1 MTAPDLVVRPFEP
14 TDQPA
19 VIALLMSSMGG
30 GPAGVITD
38 QFFRWKHQ
46 DNPFGVSPGLVALHD
61 TQVVGVRLFL
71 RWELQADG
79 RHLRAV
85 RAVDTATH
93 PSFQGHGIF
102 RRLTLDLLHQ
112 LEAAGEVDLV
122 FNTPN
127 ASSRPGYL
135 KMGWSEVGILPVRLG
150 VARPIRFVTGVRT
163 AAAATATAAAA
174 PGAAPASPGA
184 PDRPLPPPPFEPG
197 EQVLTERASEIEDLI
212 GEAGRPPGLHTPHSL
227 AYLHWRYAQAPG
239 LDYRGIVTESAG
251 RLDGVAFGRLRRRGR
266 LNELTLSEVI
276 VRQGDHRSAR
286 RLLRA
291 AKHSGADH
299 VAVLT
304 GAPGLRHAA
313 RATGYLTAPG
323 RGLGLT
329 INPRRPLP
337 LDPCEVKSWHLS
349 LGDLEVF

>member
-1 MTAPDLVVRPFEP
+1 MTTPDVVVRPFEP

-38 QFFRWKHQ
+38 EFFRWKHQ
-46 DNPFGVSPGLVALHD
+46 DNPFGISPGLVALHD
-61 TQVVGVRLFL
+61 DQVVGVRLFL
-71 RWELQADG
+71 RWELQADD
-79 RHLRAV
+79 RRLRAV

-112 LEAAGEVDLV
+112 LESAGEVDLV

-150 VARPIRFVTGVRT
+150 VVRPIRFVTGMR
-163 AAAATATAAAA
+163 AAAATTATAAAA
-174 PGAAPASPGA
+174 PGTAPAAPGA
-184 PDRPLPPPPFEPG
+184 PDRPLPSPPFEPA
-197 EQVLTERASEIEDLI
+197 EQVLTERASEIEGLI
-212 GEAGRPPGLHTPHSL
+212 GEAGRPPGFHTPHNL

-239 LDYRGIVTESAG
+239 LDYRGIVSESAG

-266 LNELTLSEVI
+266 LNELTLSEVL

-299 VAVLT
+299 VAVLA

-313 RATGYLTAPG
+313 HATGYLTAPG

-329 INPRRPLP
+329 TNPRRPLP
-337 LDPCEVKSWHLS
+337 LDPCKVKSWQLS